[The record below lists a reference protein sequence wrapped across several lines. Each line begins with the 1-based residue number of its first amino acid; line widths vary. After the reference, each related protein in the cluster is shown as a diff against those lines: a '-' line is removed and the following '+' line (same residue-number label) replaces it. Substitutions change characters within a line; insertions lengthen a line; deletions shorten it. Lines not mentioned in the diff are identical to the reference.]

1 MKAAVLHEFGADPVV
16 EDIQIGGP
24 LPDEV
29 LVRTIASGV
38 CHTDRTMQNGANAL
52 PLPLCLGHEASGIVE
67 AVGSN
72 VTYVKPGDHV
82 ATCASS
88 FCGYCRWC
96 QRGHLQH
103 CENKGRSRAPGQAPR
118 ATVGGEPLELFV
130 GLGGFADTLL
140 VHERTL
146 VKLPDE
152 MPLVQ
157 AALLGCAGITG
168 LGAVRNAAQVRSGET
183 VAIIGCGGVGLNA
196 VQGAKLA
203 GAARIIAVDKIP
215 AKLDMARQFG
225 ATDVID
231 AGAVDPVA
239 AVKDLT
245 GGVGVDHAIEVV
257 GIGPTI
263 AQAFAMLDT
272 RGTATVVGVAHPD
285 LRVPIPAAELLLEKR
300 LQGTKMGST
309 RFRLDIPLYCQ
320 LYLDGRLK
328 LDELL
333 SETITLDEVPRALA
347 DLDNPSGAR
356 SVVVFDAAA

>member
-1 MKAAVLHEFGADPVV
+1 MKASVLFEFHTDPVIHDV
-16 EDIQIGGP
+16 TLSEV

-29 LVRTIASGV
+29 LVRTVASGV
-38 CHTDRTMQNGANAL
+38 CHTDRTMQNGANSL

-72 VTYVKPGDHV
+72 VTYVQPGDRV
-82 ATCASS
+82 ATCASA
-88 FCGYCRWC
+88 FCGHCRWC
-96 QRGHLQH
+96 QRGQLQH
-103 CENKGRSRAPGQAPR
+103 CENKGRARAAGQPPR
-118 ATVGGEPLELFV
+118 ASVNGEPLELFV
-130 GLGGFADTLL
+130 GLGGFAEQLL

-146 VKLPDE
+146 VKLPE
-152 MPLVQ
+152 AMPLTQ

-168 LGAVRNAAQVRSGET
+168 LGAVRNAAQVQSGQT

-196 VQGAKLA
+196 VQGAALA
-203 GAARIIAVDKIP
+203 GASRIIAIDRIP
-215 AKLDMARQFG
+215 AKLEMAKVFG
-225 ATDVID
+225 ATDTIN
-231 AGAVDPVA
+231 ASEVDPVA
-239 AVKDLT
+239 AVKELT

-263 AQAFAMLDT
+263 EQAFAMLDT

-285 LRVPIPAAELLLEKR
+285 LRVQIPAAELLLEKR

-309 RFRLDIPLYCQ
+309 RFRLDIPFYCD

-347 DLDNPSGAR
+347 ALDNPTGAR
-356 SVVVFDAAA
+356 SVVAFNV

>member
-1 MKAAVLHEFGADPVV
+1 MKAAVLREFGTDPVV
-16 EDIQIGGP
+16 EDIELSSP

-29 LVRTIASGV
+29 LVRTVASGV

-52 PLPLCLGHEASGIVE
+52 PLPICLGHEASGIVE

-72 VTYVKPGDHV
+72 VSYVRPGDRV

-88 FCGYCRWC
+88 FCGHCRWC

-103 CENKGRSRAPGQAPR
+103 CENKGRSRAPGQPPR
-118 ATVGGEPLELFV
+118 ATVGGDPLELFV

-152 MPLVQ
+152 MPLIP

-168 LGAVRNAAQVRSGET
+168 LGAVRNAAQVQAGET
-183 VAIIGCGGVGLNA
+183 VAVIGCGGVGLNA
-196 VQGAKLA
+196 VQGAALS
-203 GAARIIAVDKIP
+203 GAARIIAIDKVP
-215 AKLDMARQFG
+215 AKLELARRLG
-225 ATDVID
+225 ATDTVD
-231 AGAVDPVA
+231 AGAVDPVE
-239 AVKDLT
+239 AVKALT
-245 GGVGVDHAIEVV
+245 DGRGVDHAIEVV
-257 GIGPTI
+257 GIGATI

-309 RFRLDIPLYCQ
+309 RFRLDIPLYCR

-333 SETITLDEVPRALA
+333 SETISLDEVPRALA
-347 DLDNPSGAR
+347 DLDNPTGAR
-356 SVVVFDAAA
+356 SVVTFDA